1 MRRPNSSSLSAG
13 ESNKTPDLTHYSKKS
28 LNCAAATTM
37 THIYLNMR
45 KKTYEFPQTEI
56 IYVQQEHNF
65 ATYNKDNNQKPFEDG
80 DVDF

>member
-1 MRRPNSSSLSAG
+1 
-13 ESNKTPDLTHYSKKS
+13 
-28 LNCAAATTM
+28 M

-65 ATYNKDNNQKPFEDG
+65 ATYNRDNNQKPFEDG